1 MFVIIFSKRCVHR
14 KILCHDVYHQHHH
27 HQFDD
32 DDGGDH
38 QIDGRGDDHKEDC
51 GGCGIIKSVHGDA
64 GNVRCSVGT
73 GVDDEAAEADE
84 NNLMNSFILIY
95 SKLYNICKNC

>member
-1 MFVIIFSKRCVHR
+1 MSRR
-14 KILCHDVYHQHHH
+14 DHQHHH

-32 DDGGDH
+32 DDGDDH

-51 GGCGIIKSVHGDA
+51 GGVSGCGVIKSVHVDV
-64 GNVRCSVGT
+64 GNVRCSVST
-73 GVDDEAAEADE
+73 GVDDEAADVDE

-95 SKLYNICKNC
+95 SIL